1 MSAYHC
7 HTSNQ
12 GTNLIINSGIIFFV
26 HRDRINGTIQT
37 KIRINNLKKE
47 KECAFS
53 PKTHSIN
60 LKLTRLLKQRVC
72 KIVSMSKTHSI
83 SIH

>member
-1 MSAYHC
+1 MYR
-7 HTSNQ
+7 Q
-12 GTNLIINSGIIFFV
+12 KYELIYF
-26 HRDRINGTIQT
+26 Q
-37 KIRINNLKKE
+37 KE
-47 KECAFS
+47 ECAFS

-83 SIH
+83 SLH